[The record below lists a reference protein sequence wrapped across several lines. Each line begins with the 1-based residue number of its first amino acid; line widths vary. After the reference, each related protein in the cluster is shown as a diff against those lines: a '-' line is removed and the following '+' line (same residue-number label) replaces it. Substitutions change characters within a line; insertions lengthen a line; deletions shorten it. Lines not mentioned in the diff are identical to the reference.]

1 LKAKE
6 DLARL
11 FNDALAKAG
20 LAAASVETFAT
31 PRRLA
36 LIATGLPLATEAVS
50 EETKGPKVGAP
61 PQAMEGFLRKTGL
74 SQDQLVERHGVYY
87 AVAQKAGR
95 QTVDVLAEAIPAIIR
110 AFPWPKSQRWGAAS
124 ASTESLRWVRPLQGI
139 VALLGDAVVHCE
151 IEGIV
156 SGAETMGHRFH
167 HSGPIIIENAG
178 DYIEKLRDAHILV
191 HFSERCRIIRD
202 GAKAAAEAA
211 GLTLVEDEGLV
222 IENAGL
228 TEWPVPMLGRFD
240 PAFLDVPQ
248 EVIQLTARVNQ
259 KYFVCHSPLPPAGG
273 AGGGPELHAGAPSPN
288 PSRTRE
294 GDLAN
299 AFVCTANIDA
309 HDKGAAIV
317 AGNEKVLAARL
328 SDAKFFWEQ
337 DLKVALDDQAQKLAQ
352 ITFHEKLG
360 SVADKVERVAK
371 LARWLVEQGIVGPR
385 SPAQAGA
392 QPATNESSDAV
403 LDPGLRRGTQDLD
416 GAPNPNVTPAK
427 AGGQLRS
434 EPLESTGQE
443 MDSRLR
449 GNDEDISVRAFADQ
463 AERAAKPARWL
474 VEKDIVGPRSP
485 AQTGAQPA
493 TNESS
498 DQVLDPGLRRGTQDL
513 ADQAERAARLCK
525 ADLVTGMVGEFP
537 ELQGIMG
544 GYYARAQGESDAV
557 ADAIRDHYKPVG
569 QGDDVP
575 TAPVAVAVSL
585 ADKLDTIV
593 SFLAIDEKPTGSKDP
608 FAIRRAAIGLIQL
621 IVINDLRLPLF
632 AISSNALFG
641 LAETAFSMVNEL
653 GAEVQNYTEILANLQ
668 ALETAGFSD
677 NEFIQLNLPDVQN
690 VRESGAMNLLLLV
703 RAKFSAGPKA
713 FIAEVNDFFADRLK
727 VQQREAGVR
736 HDLIDAVFSLGGEDD
751 LVRLLARVKALQAY
765 ITTAEGANLLAAYKR
780 AANILK
786 QAESSSPSTRDGE
799 GDRSA
804 QPRGGGAPPSVAD
817 ATATSPSRVDGEE
830 LALLTALDAAE
841 PKAAAA
847 LSVEDFEGAMAAL
860 ATLRAPIDAF
870 FEAVM
875 VNDPDQDKRTFRL
888 GLLARFRDAVHQ
900 VADFSKI
907 EG

>member
-1 LKAKE
+1 MDGKERMDGMTDFLLELRSEEIPARMQVKAKE

-36 LIATGLPLATEAVS
+36 LIATGLPLATDAVS

-74 SQDQLVERHGVYY
+74 TEDQLIERDGVYF
-87 AVAQKAGR
+87 AIVEKAGR
-95 QTVDVLAEAIPAIIR
+95 QTADVLAEAIPAIIR
-110 AFPWPKSQRWGAAS
+110 AFPWPKSLRWGAAS
-124 ASTESLRWVRPLQGI
+124 VSTESLRWVRPLQGI

-151 IEGIV
+151 IDGIV

-167 HSGPIIIENAG
+167 HSGPVIITNAG
-178 DYIEKLRDAHILV
+178 DYIEKLRVAHVLV

-211 GLTLVEDEGLV
+211 GLNLIEDEGLV

-259 KYFVCHSPLPPAGG
+259 KYFVCHDSAGK
-273 AGGGPELHAGAPSPN
+273 
-288 PSRTRE
+288 
-294 GDLAN
+294 LAN

-309 HDKGAAIV
+309 HDNGAAIV

-337 DLKVALDDQAQKLAQ
+337 DLKVALDTQAQKLAQ

-371 LARWLVEQGIVGPR
+371 LARWLVTEGIV
-385 SPAQAGA
+385 
-392 QPATNESSDAV
+392 
-403 LDPGLRRGTQDLD
+403 
-416 GAPNPNVTPAK
+416 
-427 AGGQLRS
+427 
-434 EPLESTGQE
+434 
-443 MDSRLR
+443 
-449 GNDEDISVRAFADQ
+449 
-463 AERAAKPARWL
+463 
-474 VEKDIVGPRSP
+474 
-485 AQTGAQPA
+485 TGA
-493 TNESS
+493 T
-498 DQVLDPGLRRGTQDL
+498 
-513 ADQAERAARLCK
+513 ADAAERAARLCK

-575 TAPVAVAVSL
+575 TAPVTVAVSL
-585 ADKLDTIV
+585 ADKLDT
-593 SFLAIDEKPTGSKDP
+593 LAQFFAAGMPPTGSKDP
-608 FAIRRAAIGLIQL
+608 FALRRAAIGFLSLLLQ
-621 IVINDLRLPLF
+621 
-632 AISSNALFG
+632 
-641 LAETAFSMVNEL
+641 NEL
-653 GAEVQNYTEILANLQ
+653 RCSLKNMLVATGAGSSFDT
-668 ALETAGFSD
+668 LE
-677 NEFIQLNLPDVQN
+677 EFLI
-690 VRESGAMNLLLLV
+690 
-703 RAKFSAGPKA
+703 
-713 FIAEVNDFFADRLK
+713 DRLK

-765 ITTAEGANLLAAYKR
+765 VTTAEGANLLAAYKR

-786 QAESSSPSTRDGE
+786 QAN
-799 GDRSA
+799 
-804 QPRGGGAPPSVAD
+804 GAEKTSVAPAQAGAHHVSQSETTD
-817 ATATSPSRVDGEE
+817 AIGSSLRWSDADLGQEE
-830 LALLTALDAAE
+830 SALRTALEAAE

-870 FEAVM
+870 FEGVM
-875 VNDPDQDKRTFRL
+875 VNDPDQGKRAFRL
-888 GLLARFRDAVHQ
+888 GLLARFRDAVTQ